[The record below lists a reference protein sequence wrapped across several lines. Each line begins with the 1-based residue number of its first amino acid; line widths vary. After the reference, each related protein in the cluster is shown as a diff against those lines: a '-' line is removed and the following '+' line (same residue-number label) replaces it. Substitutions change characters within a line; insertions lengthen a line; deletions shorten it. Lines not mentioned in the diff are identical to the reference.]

1 MIYLC
6 LYVLIT
12 AHDLDAVRVKGYI
25 AASLMDSFEWLEGYT
40 VGFGLH
46 HVDFTNPNRPRTP
59 KYSAH
64 YYYQVMK
71 DNGFPTPDD
80 EKPLYGRFREDF
92 IWSTATA
99 SYQVTALNKPVYC
112 IMPGSRNTYFTHFVY
127 VNLSFTFT
135 VSRLKVDGEQMEKV
149 SASGTSLLTLLSE
162 CSMMIMGT

>member
-25 AASLMDSFEWLEGYT
+25 AASLMDSFEWLEGYKI
-40 VGFGLH
+40 GFGLH
-46 HVDFTNPNRPRTP
+46 HVDFTNPNQPRTP

-80 EKPLYGRFREDF
+80 EKPLYGRFCKDF

-99 SYQVTALNKPVYC
+99 SYQVTAFIKP
-112 IMPGSRNTYFTHFVY
+112 
-127 VNLSFTFT
+127 L
-135 VSRLKVDGEQMEKV
+135 
-149 SASGTSLLTLLSE
+149 
-162 CSMMIMGT
+162 